1 MRAVKTITVA
11 ILWSAVAAGAASA
24 QSCSNDGAGFGAWL
38 GQFRAKAAAD
48 GISQRTLSAA
58 LDGVTYDAGVVQL
71 DRNQKSFKLSFEQF
85 YARRVSS
92 SLIARGQQRIAQ
104 NKALLDRI
112 EARFGVPAAVIVSIW
127 GLETNYGA
135 DGNGGRSII
144 RSLATMAHDCRR
156 SPFFTNELSNALRI
170 VDRGDV
176 SLAEL
181 RGGWAGEIGPMQFLP
196 SSYVKFAV
204 DFDGDRRRDL
214 FRSVPDMLAST
225 ANFLKSY
232 GWKVGQPWGA
242 GTANF
247 EVLRNW
253 NKADVYVR
261 AISLMSERMAGKGR

>member
-1 MRAVKTITVA
+1 MRAARMISVV
-11 ILWSAVAAGAASA
+11 ILWFAVSAAGAAA
-24 QSCSNDGAGFGAWL
+24 QTCSNDGANFAAWM
-38 GQFRAKAAAD
+38 GQYRAKAAAE
-48 GISQRTLSAA
+48 GVSQRTLAAA
-58 LDGVTYDAGVVQL
+58 LDGVTYDAGVIQL
-71 DRNQKSFKLSFEQF
+71 DRNQKSFKLTFEQF
-85 YARRVSS
+85 YARRVST

-104 NKALLDRI
+104 NRALLDRI

-156 SPFFTNELSNALRI
+156 APFFTNELNNALRI
-170 VDRGDV
+170 IARGDV
-176 SLAEL
+176 SLPEM

-196 SSYVKFAV
+196 SSYVKYAV
-204 DFDGDRRRDL
+204 DFDSDGRRDL
-214 FRSVPDMLAST
+214 FRSLPDMLAST

-232 GWKVGQPWGA
+232 GWKAGQPWGA

-253 NKADVYVR
+253 NKAEVYVR
-261 AISLMSERMAGKGR
+261 AIAQMSERMAGKGR